1 MVSAE
6 SGKKR
11 LPGWNGQEQEGVEAR
26 LVWSRWAG
34 NPATLRGL
42 SVQLCRLEM
51 TE

>member
-1 MVSAE
+1 MSAE
-6 SGKKR
+6 NGKKCVPR
-11 LPGWNGQEQEGVEAR
+11 WNGQEQEGVEAH

-34 NPATLRGL
+34 NPAAPRVL